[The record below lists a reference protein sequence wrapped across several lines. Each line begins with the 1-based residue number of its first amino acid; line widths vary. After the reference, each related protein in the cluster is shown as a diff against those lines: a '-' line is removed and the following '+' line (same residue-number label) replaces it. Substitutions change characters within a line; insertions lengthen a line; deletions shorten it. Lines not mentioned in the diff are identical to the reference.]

1 MFEAGYQGLMGI
13 LEPWALFLMVAGVII
28 SSLFAALPGV
38 GSLLILTAILPYS
51 LTLTPYQAIALLL
64 GIGVVSNTANTFS
77 SVLIAVPGG
86 AGSQATIVDGYP
98 MAQKGEANRAF
109 GAAFMASAVGGI
121 FGAIVLLA
129 SLPILRPLVLSFGSP
144 EFFVL
149 VVWGLSAVGVLS
161 GKAPIKGLLVAIFG
175 VLVSTVGIDE
185 KTGIERFA
193 FNTLYLWGGFN
204 IVIIGLGIFAV
215 PELIE
220 MAVRRTSIAQG
231 KESGSGLME
240 GIKDVFRN
248 WWLVMRC
255 SVIGVWI
262 GVLPGLGSAVADW
275 FAYAHAVQT
284 EKNSENFGK
293 GDVRGVIAPESSNN
307 AKEGGALIPT
317 IAFGIPGS
325 TSLAIILSA
334 FISVGITPG
343 RRMLTDQLHLT
354 LAMVWVIVLANL
366 LATALSLGFSKSFSK
381 ISFLPFYVIV
391 PMTLILCVSAS
402 FTSNY
407 SWGDLGVFLF
417 FSLLGYLMKLFGWP
431 RPPLLVAAVLGHQME
446 TYLWLSISL
455 YGFGWLMHP
464 GVIALL
470 LLVLFT
476 LGFPIWRKRGEQG
489 KKIGWEK
496 EEELSRGGDASFT
509 LLLLAAFAVAAY
521 YALEWP
527 LRGSLIIYALA
538 GVGIPL
544 ALIQT
549 GLDLFALRRAPK
561 ELQALSGDK
570 PQVQDPGKRRAEAL
584 LWILGLLGGV
594 ILVGFHVTLPCFAF
608 LYAKCYGAG
617 WRLALLLA
625 IIAAG
630 FITLLFDKLLY
641 VVWPTP
647 LLISSWS

>member
-13 LEPWALFLMVAGVII
+13 LEPWTFFLMVAGVIV

-161 GKAPIKGLLVAIFG
+161 GKAPIKGLLVAVFG

-248 WWLVMRC
+248 WWLVLRC

-284 EKNSENFGK
+284 EKNNENFGK

-470 LLVLFT
+470 FLVLFT
-476 LGFPIWRKRGEQG
+476 LGFPIWRKRREQG

-496 EEELSRGGDASFT
+496 EEESSRGGDASFT
-509 LLLLAAFAVAAY
+509 LLLLAAFGVAAY

-549 GLDLFALRRAPK
+549 GLDLFALRRAPR
-561 ELQALSGDK
+561 ELQSLSGDK

-584 LWILGLLGGV
+584 LWILGLIGGV
-594 ILVGFHVTLPCFAF
+594 MLVGFHVTLPCFAF
-608 LYAKCYGAG
+608 LYAKSYGAG

-625 IIAAG
+625 VIAAG
-630 FITLLFDKLLY
+630 FVTLIFDQLLH